1 MGNDCECR
9 ELTLNGRRALRL
21 ENDLIAVTVLPHKGA
36 DIYSFISK
44 PHGLDVLWKSPW
56 QPGVDISPAI
66 GPLNEAEWLDGYEGG
81 WQLIFPNGGDACTYR
96 GAPLGFH
103 GEASVSAW
111 EYSIRSPGPAAAI
124 VDLHLSLRRSPFR
137 VSRTLSI
144 ERDSPVLRI
153 REVIENLGDTAL
165 HYMWGQHPAFG
176 RPFLDGCRLQLRA
189 RRFQAHDVEISPMS
203 RIPSGACGAWPVVTG
218 KSGEPV
224 DLGAV
229 PPAAQRVT
237 EFGYITDLEQGWYA
251 MVNPERNLGFG
262 LAWPLE
268 IFPYLWF
275 WQELGGTFDYP
286 WYGRCSVMAVEP
298 FTSIP
303 GVGLERAIAEGTAPI
318 LQPRGRI
325 EASFAAVLFEAGEAE
340 SISFRAETVRE
351 RTAA

>member
-9 ELTLNGRRALRL
+9 EIALNGCRAIQL
-21 ENDLIAVTVLPHKGA
+21 ENELISVVVLPHKGA

-56 QPGVDISPAI
+56 QPRAGTPPAI
-66 GPLNEAEWLDGYEGG
+66 GTLSEAEWLDRYEGG

-103 GEASVSAW
+103 GEASASAW
-111 EYSIRSPGPAAAI
+111 EYSIRSPGPTAAI
-124 VDLHLSLRRSPFR
+124 VDMHLSLRRSPFR
-137 VSRTLSI
+137 VSRTLSV
-144 ERDSPVLRI
+144 ERGSPILRI
-153 REVIENLGDTAL
+153 FEVIENLSDTPL
-165 HYMWGQHPAFG
+165 HYMWGHHPAFG
-176 RPFLDGCRLQLRA
+176 RPFLDGGRLQLRA
-189 RRFQAHDVEISPMS
+189 RRFQAHDVEISPTC
-203 RIPSGACGAWPVVTG
+203 RISAGTRGGWPVITG

-224 DLGAV
+224 DLSAV
-229 PPAAQRVT
+229 PPEVERVT
-237 EFGYITDLEQGWYA
+237 EFGYITDVEQGWYA

-262 LAWPLE
+262 LAWPPE
-268 IFPYLWF
+268 TFPYLWF
-275 WQELGGTFDYP
+275 WQELGGTLDYP

-303 GVGLERAIAEGTAPI
+303 GVGLEKAIAEGTAPI
-318 LQPRGRI
+318 LQPRGHI

-340 SISFRAETVRE
+340 HMALRAAAVRE